1 MLLHY
6 QWKSEL
12 CDSQQPREDWDCS
25 DAVAASETDFRLLCD
40 TLCICVYLS
49 RLSLETQHSVEK
61 LPSAETALPKI

>member
-25 DAVAASETDFRLLCD
+25 DAVAASERQIFDYSVILCASECIYHD
-40 TLCICVYLS
+40 LVWRHSTL
-49 RLSLETQHSVEK
+49 
-61 LPSAETALPKI
+61 